1 MILNTEEADSM
12 PVELEGD
19 TQQPILNTEDPE
31 EAIVSMH
38 ATSGNHSANT
48 IQFKGQIGNQP
59 VFALIDSGS
68 THSFVNPNVLNQH
81 SAQIIITNPMIVMVV
96 NGAKM
101 VNAFSMSSTPI

>member
-48 IQFKGQIGNQP
+48 MQFKGQIGN
-59 VFALIDSGS
+59 
-68 THSFVNPNVLNQH
+68 
-81 SAQIIITNPMIVMVV
+81 
-96 NGAKM
+96 
-101 VNAFSMSSTPI
+101 